1 MQQLGKWNQEL
12 EKLSQKEFKKTDSEL
27 FNTYRQ
33 SLIDIKKK
41 LYNYTQ
47 AYPNLSFSSR
57 LEVERLFHVADEIS
71 AVLDVAIQSV
81 EETIKNHS
89 SSQAEQ
95 GYYGT
100 WYALEQSQSIQ
111 LGMPLINHDYVEML
125 VNKPV
130 DGTRLSKRLYKH
142 RDELAKNV
150 SKNIIEGLFAGDSYA
165 KIAKRVSDQTEAS
178 YRQSL
183 RIAITEAGRT
193 NSEASQLS
201 SERAQSLGID
211 MEKRWLST
219 LDGKTRSDHRAL
231 DGQQV
236 PIDGEFKINGH
247 SAKQPRM
254 FGVASEDIRC
264 RCTSINIVNGIAPE
278 LRKDNETGKMVK
290 YKNYNEWL
298 ADKKNQAAN
307 AIIGLK
313 TPDGITIKDLSAHL
327 YDRKSERNV
336 DIKSIIRTI
345 KYPIKIDA
353 IKYDNQGRP
362 SKKYIGDYSTI
373 AINPDNGRIITVYPT
388 TRKRRRKIRRE
399 KDDGTL

>member
-1 MQQLGKWNQEL
+1 MDKWNQEL

-33 SLIDIKKK
+33 SLINIKKK

-71 AVLDVAIQSV
+71 AVLDAATQSV

-89 SSQAEQ
+89 SGQAEQ

-100 WYALEQSQSIQ
+100 WYALEQSQNIQ
-111 LGMPLINHDYVEML
+111 LGMPLISHELVQQM

-150 SKNIIEGLFAGDSYA
+150 SHNIIEGLFAGDSYA
-165 KIAKRVSDQTEAS
+165 KIAKRISDQTEAS

-211 MEKRWLST
+211 MQKRWLAT
-219 LDGKTRSDHRAL
+219 LDAKTRDSHQEL
-231 DGQQV
+231 DGQTV
-236 PIDGEFKINGH
+236 PIDGKFEINGH

-264 RCTSINIVNGIAPE
+264 RCTTINIVNGIAPE
-278 LRKDNETGKMVK
+278 LRKDNETKKMIK
-290 YKNYNEWL
+290 YTNYSEWL
-298 ADKKNQAAN
+298 KSKNT
-307 AIIGLK
+307 G
-313 TPDGITIKDLSAHL
+313 G
-327 YDRKSERNV
+327 
-336 DIKSIIRTI
+336 
-345 KYPIKIDA
+345 
-353 IKYDNQGRP
+353 
-362 SKKYIGDYSTI
+362 
-373 AINPDNGRIITVYPT
+373 
-388 TRKRRRKIRRE
+388 
-399 KDDGTL
+399 

>member
-1 MQQLGKWNQEL
+1 MQQLDKWNQEL

-71 AVLDVAIQSV
+71 AVLDAATQSV

-100 WYALEQSQSIQ
+100 WYALEQSQNIQ
-111 LGMPLINHDYVEML
+111 LGMPLINHDYVDML

-150 SKNIIEGLFAGDSYA
+150 SHNIIDGLFAGDSYA
-165 KIAKRVSDQTEAS
+165 KIAKRISDQTEAS

-201 SERAQSLGID
+201 SERAQALGIN
-211 MEKRWLST
+211 MKKRWLST

-236 PIDGEFKINGH
+236 PIDGKFEINGH

-264 RCTSINIVNGIAPE
+264 RCTTINIVNGIAPE
-278 LRKDNETGKMVK
+278 LRKDNETKKMIK
-290 YKNYNEWL
+290 YKNYDDWLKSKRLKGEGANER
-298 ADKKNQAAN
+298 A
-307 AIIGLK
+307 
-313 TPDGITIKDLSAHL
+313 
-327 YDRKSERNV
+327 
-336 DIKSIIRTI
+336 
-345 KYPIKIDA
+345 
-353 IKYDNQGRP
+353 
-362 SKKYIGDYSTI
+362 
-373 AINPDNGRIITVYPT
+373 
-388 TRKRRRKIRRE
+388 
-399 KDDGTL
+399 

>member
-1 MQQLGKWNQEL
+1 MDKWNQEL

-27 FNTYRQ
+27 FNVYRQ

-71 AVLDVAIQSV
+71 AVLDVATQSV

-100 WYALEQSQSIQ
+100 WYALEQSQNIQ
-111 LGMPLINHDYVEML
+111 LGMPLINHDYVDML

-150 SKNIIEGLFAGDSYA
+150 SHNIVEGLFAGESYA

-178 YRQSL
+178 YRQAL
-183 RIAITEAGRT
+183 RITITEAGRT
-193 NSEASQLS
+193 NSEASQVS
-201 SERAQSLGID
+201 SERAESLGID
-211 MEKRWLST
+211 MQKRWLAT
-219 LDGKTRSDHRAL
+219 LDGKTRDSHQEL
-231 DGQQV
+231 DGQTV
-236 PIDGEFKINGH
+236 PIDGKFEINGH

-264 RCTSINIVNGIAPE
+264 RCTTINIVNGIAPG
-278 LRKDNETGKMVK
+278 LRKDNETKKMIK
-290 YKNYNEWL
+290 YKNYDDWLKSKRLKGEGANER
-298 ADKKNQAAN
+298 A
-307 AIIGLK
+307 
-313 TPDGITIKDLSAHL
+313 
-327 YDRKSERNV
+327 
-336 DIKSIIRTI
+336 
-345 KYPIKIDA
+345 
-353 IKYDNQGRP
+353 
-362 SKKYIGDYSTI
+362 
-373 AINPDNGRIITVYPT
+373 
-388 TRKRRRKIRRE
+388 
-399 KDDGTL
+399 